1 MSCHTNSY
9 NMMNDES
16 KGYPQNQTQTT
27 QRYRDIQTRQTT
39 QNNQPMQG
47 GQFPQNG
54 SFPQTLAGT
63 QPATSAITS
72 GMPIPLPAT
81 GAPPTT
87 VQNPYYTAG
96 FLKKFIGRDMR
107 VEFLIG
113 TNGALVDRTGKLLD
127 VGASYIVLQPYLSDD
142 YLMADLYSIKFVT
155 IFD

>member
-1 MSCHTNSY
+1 
-9 NMMNDES
+9 
-16 KGYPQNQTQTT
+16 
-27 QRYRDIQTRQTT
+27 
-39 QNNQPMQG
+39 MQG
-47 GQFPQNG
+47 GQ
-54 SFPQTLAGT
+54 FPQTLAGT

-72 GMPIPLPAT
+72 GMPVPLPAGVT
-81 GAPPTT
+81 PTT

>member
-1 MSCHTNSY
+1 MSCHTDSY
-9 NMMNDES
+9 NTMNDES
-16 KGYPQNQTQTT
+16 KGYPQNSRTQMSNYPDMQTRPSMPANQRNQMGQYPQSTPFMQTT
-27 QRYRDIQTRQTT
+27 
-39 QNNQPMQG
+39 PG
-47 GQFPQNG
+47 
-54 SFPQTLAGT
+54 A
-63 QPATSAITS
+63 QPATTAITT
-72 GMPIPLPAT
+72 GTPIPFPAN
-81 GAPPTT
+81 GAPTT